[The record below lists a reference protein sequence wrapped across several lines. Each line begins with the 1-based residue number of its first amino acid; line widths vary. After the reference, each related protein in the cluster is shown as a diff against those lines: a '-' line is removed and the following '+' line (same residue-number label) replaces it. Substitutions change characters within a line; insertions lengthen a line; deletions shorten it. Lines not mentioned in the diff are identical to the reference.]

1 MTSNVLLMSSMS
13 NSAVEPEIGAS
24 SVAKPERM
32 LAGFPWVSAIVLYT
46 LSWGWA
52 LLRPNTLYWDD
63 WAEIFDKPKFYM
75 WRYVRS
81 SGRPPWSDV
90 LETYLI
96 PFGTWTVQVLTFV
109 LFFVSGLTAFQ
120 IFRVFSKLS
129 IPQVNSIVLLFLVI
143 PVNHARISLVIFD
156 YTSSYF
162 LFYLG
167 WFVLVRYKSAKSF
180 VLACV
185 ILFLS
190 FKTHSFLFFVLLPFL
205 HFAWLNKTKL
215 LDFKKLNRRH
225 LQIVVIALMPLA
237 YVIARSLFWP
247 PNEAWVGYHKP
258 SIGGLIRWLPS
269 SLPFI
274 FGLIWLALRRK
285 NKKGINVNFLV
296 FWCGTGAT
304 ALALLPYFV
313 GWLLPNYISIVASRS
328 DWGSRHQLLMP
339 LGLALSVV
347 GLNGMLQKH
356 FKNLIFVLAV
366 SVSLIF
372 NTYFGSNYYLDSIKK
387 DQIVG
392 LFLAREDLNDD
403 SELVILDDTKRF
415 NGRGSTYRDYEWS
428 GLLKTAGS
436 QVKSVSGKR
445 LCDQQPNANQ
455 LTLKSETSY
464 FKALASRDLG
474 LYFEVK
480 PCSEVLAQ
488 ND

>member
-1 MTSNVLLMSSMS
+1 MTSNVLLMSFVSGR
-13 NSAVEPEIGAS
+13 AVESKFGAS
-24 SVAKPERM
+24 IEAKPERM

-46 LSWGWA
+46 LSWGWS

-81 SGRPPWSDV
+81 VGRPPWSDV

-96 PFGTWTVQVLTFV
+96 PLGAWTVQVLTFA
-109 LFFVSGLTAFQ
+109 LFFVTGLIIFQ
-120 IFRVFSKLS
+120 ILRVFSKLS
-129 IPQVNSIVLLFLVI
+129 IPQVNLIVLLFLVI

-156 YTSSYF
+156 NSSSYF

-167 WFVLVRYKSAKSF
+167 WLVLVRYKSTKSF

-205 HFAWLNKTKL
+205 HFAWSNKTEL
-215 LDFKKLNRRH
+215 FDFKKLNRRH
-225 LQIVVIALMPLA
+225 LQVATYAIMPLA
-237 YVIARSLFWP
+237 YVVARSLFWP
-247 PNEAWVGYHKP
+247 PSEAWVGYQEP
-258 SIGGLIRWLPS
+258 SISGLIRWMPTSVL
-269 SLPFI
+269 FI
-274 FGLIWLALRRK
+274 LGSIWLVLHRK
-285 NKKGINVNFLV
+285 NKKGVDVNFLV

-304 ALALLPYFV
+304 ALALMPYFV
-313 GWLLPNYISIVASRS
+313 AELFREYISIIAFRA
-328 DWGSRHQLLMP
+328 DWGTRHQLLLP

-347 GLNGMLQKH
+347 GLNGMLKKH
-356 FKNLIFVLAV
+356 LRNLIFILAV
-366 SVSLIF
+366 SVSLVF
-372 NTYFGSNYYLDSIKK
+372 NTYVGSNYYLDSIKK
-387 DQIVG
+387 EQVVE
-392 LFLAREDLNDD
+392 LFLARVDLKPS

-428 GLLKTAGS
+428 GLLKTADS

-455 LTLKSETSY
+455 LTLKSETPY
-464 FKALASRDLG
+464 IEALATRDLG
-474 LYFEVK
+474 LYFEIK

-488 ND
+488 NG